1 MAIRPE
7 RKEESEE
14 EESEEEGGEGAMKT
28 EGIGER
34 IRAER
39 DEEKVKRMNDPR
51 KPTVQEVDDH
61 NRTHLPYRN
70 WCPHCVQVK
79 GKDLDHR
86 KSVEGERGLA
96 EFSFDYC
103 FPEEKNRI

>member
-1 MAIRPE
+1 MAIRLE

-14 EESEEEGGEGAMKT
+14 EESEEEGGEGAMTT

-51 KPTVQEVDDH
+51 KPTVQ
-61 NRTHLPYRN
+61 LPS
-70 WCPHCVQVK
+70 VQELVPV
-79 GKDLDHR
+79 LC
-86 KSVEGERGLA
+86 EGEGQGLGSQ
-96 EFSFDYC
+96 EFC
-103 FPEEKNRI
+103 

>member
-1 MAIRPE
+1 MAIRP
-7 RKEESEE
+7 ESEE
-14 EESEEEGGEGAMKT
+14 EESEEEGGESVMETAGV
-28 EGIGER
+28 GER

-61 NRTHLPYRN
+61 NRTHRPRRN
-70 WCPHCVQVK
+70 WCPYCVQAK

-103 FPEEKNRI
+103 FFLGTRSDIS